1 MTQEEKELETW
12 LPIQGY
18 KGIYEISNLGR
29 VKRLAYDKNVCNG
42 GKQHCCERIL
52 KPRLRNGYLIISLC
66 KNCKSKTFYL
76 HRLVAMAFIPTKDT
90 SLHIDH
96 IDTNRIN
103 NNVNNLRWCTPIEN
117 ANNPITRKNKSK
129 SQKGRKHGAMSD
141 DTKKK
146 ISTANT
152 GKHHSKEHMQHY
164 LESCKW
170 RYKPIRVYKENELIG
185 DYNGLNEAS
194 KALGVSRKALTNS
207 IIKKKPNRF
216 GYLVIELEN
225 KHKKKS
231 NETAI

>member
-18 KGIYEISNLGR
+18 ESVYEISNLGR
-29 VKRLAYDKNVCNG
+29 VKRLAYNKHVCKG
-42 GKQHCCERIL
+42 GVQHCKERIL
-52 KPRLRNGYLIISLC
+52 KHRLRNGYPIVSLC
-66 KNCKSKTFYL
+66 KNYKRKTFYI
-76 HRLVAMAFIPTKDT
+76 HRLVAIAFIPTENT

-96 IDTNRIN
+96 IDTNREN
-103 NNVNNLRWCTPIEN
+103 NSINNLRWCTQKEN
-117 ANNPITRKNKSK
+117 ANNPITKIKQSK
-129 SQKGRKHGAMSD
+129 AQKGRKHGAMSD

-146 ISTANT
+146 IGTANT

-194 KALGVSRKALTNS
+194 KALGVSIKALTNS

-225 KHKKKS
+225 KHKRKS
-231 NETAI
+231 NGTAI